1 MNTVDMPRS
10 EPITGPIIQVLLK
23 GAVVLAVVRGIVELK
38 VVLVSEFV
46 AGVGVGINADMESE
60 VGVDEIDVVEA
71 LEYEDA
77 FMADID
83 AVLRIR
89 MIH

>member
-1 MNTVDMPRS
+1 M
-10 EPITGPIIQVLLK
+10 
-23 GAVVLAVVRGIVELK
+23 ELR

-46 AGVGVGINADMESE
+46 AGVGVGIDVDMEFE
-60 VGVDEIDVVEA
+60 VGVDEIEVMEA

-83 AVLRIR
+83 AVFRIR
-89 MIH
+89 VRYIYQDDLRLKKESRVLYLQRAH